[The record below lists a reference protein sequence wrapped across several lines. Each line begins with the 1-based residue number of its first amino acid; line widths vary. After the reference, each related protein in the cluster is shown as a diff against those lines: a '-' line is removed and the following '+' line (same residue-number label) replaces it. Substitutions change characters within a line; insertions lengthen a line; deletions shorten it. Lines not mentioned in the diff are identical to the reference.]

1 MPSAAASNPPTPRRC
16 HRMFEAHHLDCQ
28 GLSLRQIGARL
39 GRAHSTVHAYL
50 KDFQRHRDH
59 VLRTVAADY
68 LADQLHILT
77 HPETEPDQRRQAV
90 STTRELRLL
99 LLNLRVIGEHKQQ
112 PFDSARIAVL
122 EVDVPD
128 RYLDDRGFNRTEL
141 DQHSQIP
148 EDSGPIETNLDKS
161 DHPTEEIPAHA
172 TELAP
177 TTPNSRP
184 EPLHQPISAHSYAPR
199 PPPRPVGPQYPAS
212 WRNPFGYITPQDAD
226 SPVIRHLFGN
236 SRWR

>member
-1 MPSAAASNPPTPRRC
+1 MPYAATSNPPTPRRC
-16 HRMFEAHHLDCQ
+16 RRMFEAHHLDCQ

-59 VLRTVAADY
+59 VLRTVAADL

-77 HPETEPDQRRQAV
+77 HPETETDQRRQAV

-99 LLNLRVIGEHKQQ
+99 LLNLPVIGEHKQQ
-112 PFDSARIAVL
+112 PFDSARIA
-122 EVDVPD
+122 EVDADALNQYPD
-128 RYLDDRGFNRTEL
+128 EPGFDQTEP

-148 EDSGPIETNLDKS
+148 EDSGRIETNLDKS
-161 DHPTEEIPAHA
+161 EHPTEENPAHA

-184 EPLHQPISAHSYAPR
+184 EPLHQPKFPRSPAPR
-199 PPPRPVGPQYPAS
+199 PPPGPVGLQYPAS
-212 WRNPFGYITPQDAD
+212 WRNPLGYIKPQDAH
-226 SPVIRHLFGN
+226 SPLLRRLFGN

>member
-1 MPSAAASNPPTPRRC
+1 MAIVVTSNPPTPRRC
-16 HRMFEAHHLDCQ
+16 RRMFEAHHLDCQ

-77 HPETEPDQRRQAV
+77 HPETEPDQHRQAV
-90 STTRELRLL
+90 VAARELRLL
-99 LLNLRVIGEHKQQ
+99 LLNLPAIGEHDQHQ
-112 PFDSARIAVL
+112 FGNARIAGVEADAL
-122 EVDVPD
+122 NQYPD
-128 RYLDDRGFNRTEL
+128 EPGFDRTEL
-141 DQHSQIP
+141 DQHWQNP

-161 DHPTEEIPAHA
+161 EHPAEEHPAPVKDLPPIP
-172 TELAP
+172 
-177 TTPNSRP
+177 PNSRP
-184 EPLHQPISAHSYAPR
+184 EPLHQPKFPRFPAPR
-199 PPPRPVGPQYPAS
+199 PPPIPVGPQHPAS
-212 WRNPFGYITPQDAD
+212 WRNPHGYITPQDAD
-226 SPVIRHLFGN
+226 SPLVRRLFGN